1 MSVESTH
8 IDNSLQKYIRD
19 NFSGEDPFLSN
30 LRKDAIDAEIPAI
43 NISPEQITFL
53 QSIILASNIKFILEF
68 GTLAGYSAIAM
79 ARALPED
86 GKLITLELNKKHFDF
101 AKQKVHESGLSNKIE
116 VINEKGLDFLK
127 RFKFDNGID
136 LVFADADKSNYI
148 NYLDLT
154 LPMIRQRGLF
164 IADNA
169 FAFGNIAKNV
179 PDRNP
184 DSVQALKEFNQYM
197 INHKDLITSIVPL
210 GDGMII
216 GVKK

>member
-1 MSVESTH
+1 MSVETTQ
-8 IDNSLQKYIRD
+8 IDDSLQKYIRD
-19 NFSGEDPFLSN
+19 NFSGEDQFLSD
-30 LRKDAIDAEIPAI
+30 LRKEANDAEIPAI

-53 QSIILASNIKFILEF
+53 QSIICASNVKLILEF
-68 GTLAGYSAIAM
+68 GTLAGYSAIGM
-79 ARALPED
+79 ARALPEN
-86 GKLITLELNKKHFDF
+86 GKLITLELNKKHYNF

-127 RFKFDNGID
+127 RYKFDNEID

-148 NYLDLT
+148 NYLDIT
-154 LPMIRQRGLF
+154 LPKLRKGGIF

-169 FAFGNIAKNV
+169 FAFGNIAKDV